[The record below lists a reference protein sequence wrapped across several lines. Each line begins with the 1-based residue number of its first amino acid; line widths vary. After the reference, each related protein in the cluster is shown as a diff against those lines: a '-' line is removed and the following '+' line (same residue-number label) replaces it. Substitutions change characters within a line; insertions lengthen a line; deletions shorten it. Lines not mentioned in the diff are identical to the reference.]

1 MALRSWSGNG
11 RARFVQPRFPPLC
24 CIAMNDSALGGF
36 VERRNKSAPVVW
48 VFVPGGDGL
57 LHLPQT
63 GADRAIAETAG
74 SGLPSPFRSGS
85 GVGHERRL
93 RTKNWAGRLAESAR
107 FVKLPLAGPRLR
119 GRTLSAARAGHVAA
133 GSGTLLLHG
142 RCGLAGAKRG
152 GPTNFHG
159 SVGRAILINHFRLGD
174 SRQTVRHD
182 LHHGA

>member
-1 MALRSWSGNG
+1 MIPRLAALSSAEIRARPLFGSLSPVAVAMAFCIFRKRVRTVRLRRLRAAVC
-11 RARFVQPRFPPLC
+11 RARFEADLVL
-24 CIAMNDSALGGF
+24 AMSGDY
-36 VERRNKSAPVVW
+36 ER
-48 VFVPGGDGL
+48 
-57 LHLPQT
+57 
-63 GADRAIAETAG
+63 
-74 SGLPSPFRSGS
+74 
-85 GVGHERRL
+85 
-93 RTKNWAGRLAESAR
+93 KNWAGRLAESAR

-159 SVGRAILINHFRLGD
+159 GIGRAILINHFRLGD